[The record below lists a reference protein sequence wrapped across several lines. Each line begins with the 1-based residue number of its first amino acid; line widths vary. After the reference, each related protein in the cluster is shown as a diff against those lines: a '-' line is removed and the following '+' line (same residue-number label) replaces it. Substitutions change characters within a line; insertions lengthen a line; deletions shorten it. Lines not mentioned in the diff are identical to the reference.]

1 MIWGRGWLVFLL
13 AMFTAL
19 QPPVL
24 ATASAKASV
33 NASASAAPKGP
44 RVVLLHHSGDDVER
58 AGLYNLLAHF
68 SQDIALVN
76 ADERDPSAL
85 AEANAPYIVHLGD
98 TPLPLQWEQAI
109 RQTTASLYFMGGDPK
124 RLFPDLPFDQQGTIH
139 SATTLDVKGK
149 KYALDVALEMKHII
163 PAPDAANLFTTVM
176 VDNGSQSSPYILVV
190 QREQAPHRI
199 YYCTSFTPFG
209 DLSYAV
215 ADSLFDFFQKKAVP
229 RHEVYIR
236 IEDVH
241 PMRDPNEL
249 RNIIRYLGSQHIP
262 YMIAVIPIYKTADTF
277 VTLESTPALVR
288 VLQEAQNN
296 GGTLI
301 MHGVTHQYYDTETG
315 ERYEFWDWQ
324 NKAPIPNEE
333 SYIEDKVRTGLQIL
347 LKNHLYPAAFEPPH
361 YAMTKRGY
369 EVIHRTFSTV
379 VGNIQLSDHAFI
391 TQTAPYSVPKSYQG
405 SVTFYPESGGYA
417 EEATPVVVSRML
429 ANVRR
434 ASIVR
439 ESQSGLFFHPFL
451 PLSLLKRLVDG
462 LREREDVQFFDL
474 RRHANTVHTPWGTI
488 STNAG
493 DGTLHTDL
501 HGIESLP
508 DIATPSKVQTVS
520 NWVAWSI
527 VIVVLAVIAVF
538 VIQVRLLRRRRAMRL
553 FPEVRE
559 EGGERR

>member
-1 MIWGRGWLVFLL
+1 MIWGRVWLVFAMVLIL
-13 AMFTAL
+13 AL
-19 QPPVL
+19 PSPG
-24 ATASAKASV
+24 S
-33 NASASAAPKGP
+33 SASAMGP
-44 RVVLLHHSGDDVER
+44 RVVLLHHTGDDVVR

-68 SQDIALVN
+68 SQDIVLINVDVQDIA
-76 ADERDPSAL
+76 AL
-85 AEANAPYIVHLGD
+85 AKANAPYIVHLGD
-98 TPLPLQWEQAI
+98 TPLPVQWQQAL

-124 RLFPDLPFDQQGTIH
+124 QLFPDLPFDQQGTIH

-149 KYALDVALEMKHII
+149 KYALDVALEMKRII
-163 PAPDAANLFTTVM
+163 PAPDAANLFATVM
-176 VDNGSQSSPYILVV
+176 ADNGSQSSPYILAV

-199 YYCTSFTPFG
+199 YYCTAFTPFG
-209 DLSYAV
+209 DLSYAI

-262 YMIAVIPIYKTADTF
+262 YMIAVIPIYKSADTF
-277 VTLESTPALVR
+277 VTLESSPALVG
-288 VLQEAQNN
+288 VLREAQNS

-315 ERYEFWDWQ
+315 EGYEFWDSQ
-324 NKAPIPNEE
+324 NKAPIPDEE
-333 SYIEDKVRTGLQIL
+333 SYIENKVRMGLQIF

-361 YAMTKRGY
+361 YAMTQHGY

-391 TQTAPYSVPKSYQG
+391 TQTAPYSVSKSYQG
-405 SVTFYPESGGYA
+405 GVTFYPETGDYA
-417 EEATPVVVSRML
+417 EEATPVVLSKML

-434 ASIVR
+434 ASIAR

-451 PLSLLKRLVDG
+451 PLSMLQELVDG
-462 LREREDVQFFDL
+462 LHEQEDMQFFDL
-474 RRHANTVHTPWGTI
+474 RRHANTVQTPWGTVW
-488 STNAG
+488 TNAS

-501 HGIESLP
+501 HGIESIP
-508 DIATPSKVQTVS
+508 AIATQSQVQTVS

-527 VIVVLAVIAVF
+527 VIVVLAVIVVF

-553 FPEVRE
+553 FPELRE
-559 EGGERR
+559 EGGKRR